1 MSTKII
7 THCSDNGRLH
17 SSLVERIVESGLP
30 SEAIVIYRGR
40 NVVATVPS
48 GEITVNIKA
57 FALPNIV
64 NRFVYGRFRDGKARR
79 SFFNSCRLLEMG
91 FKVPDPIA
99 FIEERGLFTFGRSFY
114 LSRHMEELTEMRY
127 PERHTFMKPLLE
139 ALGREMARLH
149 KAGVWMK
156 DFSPGNVLFTCDD
169 DGSSFS
175 FYFVDLNSIE
185 FDTFSPTKLDH
196 MWERI
201 LFDREQ
207 LAIAT
212 RSYAMELGLDP
223 DKVLQSALRR
233 WQDYVKRHS

>member
-79 SFFNSCRLLEMG
+79 SFSIPAGCLRWASRF
-91 FKVPDPIA
+91 PI
-99 FIEERGLFTFGRSFY
+99 
-114 LSRHMEELTEMRY
+114 
-127 PERHTFMKPLLE
+127 
-139 ALGREMARLH
+139 
-149 KAGVWMK
+149 
-156 DFSPGNVLFTCDD
+156 
-169 DGSSFS
+169 
-175 FYFVDLNSIE
+175 
-185 FDTFSPTKLDH
+185 
-196 MWERI
+196 
-201 LFDREQ
+201 Q
-207 LAIAT
+207 
-212 RSYAMELGLDP
+212 
-223 DKVLQSALRR
+223 
-233 WQDYVKRHS
+233 